1 MVSTY
6 SSTQSLNTLL
16 DNHLSINDAAGY
28 SGYNLQYLRRLV
40 RAGAIRAV
48 KIGQMWL
55 VDIRSLDAYLRS
67 VRHTEDRRFGPR
79 ITLRYANHN
88 R

>member
-6 SSTQSLNTLL
+6 SSTHSLNTLL
-16 DNHLSINDAAGY
+16 DNHLSVNDAAEY

-67 VRHTEDRRFGPR
+67 VRHIPVTTFNISGV
-79 ITLRYANHN
+79 
-88 R
+88 